1 MLNSINHPI
10 FYAALMICAGVGI
23 PVMATINA
31 HVGDKLNNPVLA
43 TTILIC
49 TGLIT
54 VSSLLLISSDP
65 ISSPFSTDMPKIYLL
80 SGVLFIFYIS
90 AVSWSAPRFGV
101 GNSIAFVLLGQ
112 LLSITIIDHFQLFNA
127 IHHPISLKRIIG
139 LILMMCGV
147 YLVVKKG

>member
-1 MLNSINHPI
+1 MNSVNHPI
-10 FYAALMICAGVGI
+10 FYAALMICAGIGI
-23 PVMATINA
+23 PIMATINA
-31 HVGDKLNNPVLA
+31 HVGNKLSNPVLA

-49 TGLIT
+49 TSLVT
-54 VSSLLLISSDP
+54 VSCLLLVSRDP
-65 ISSPFSTDMPKIYLL
+65 INSPFSTDMPKVYLL

-90 AVSWSAPRFGV
+90 TVSWSAPRFGV

-127 IHHPISLKRIIG
+127 IHHPISFKRVLG
-139 LILMMCGV
+139 LALMMCGI